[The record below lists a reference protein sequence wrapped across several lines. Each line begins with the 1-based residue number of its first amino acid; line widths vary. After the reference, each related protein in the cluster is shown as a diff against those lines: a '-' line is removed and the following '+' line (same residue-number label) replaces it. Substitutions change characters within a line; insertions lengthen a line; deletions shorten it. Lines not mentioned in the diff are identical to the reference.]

1 MEDLHFLW
9 GIISALSL
17 KNRVQLES
25 LQNVFRLEKHRRVLG
40 YRTDRLI
47 KEQRRRL
54 RTSCEQLLSNQL
66 ESQQLRA
73 AAERVSDK
81 VELIT
86 LTQSLL

>member
-25 LQNVFRLEKHRRVLG
+25 LQNVLRLEKHRRVLG

-47 KEQRRRL
+47 KEQRRRP

-73 AAERVSDK
+73 AAERVSDQ